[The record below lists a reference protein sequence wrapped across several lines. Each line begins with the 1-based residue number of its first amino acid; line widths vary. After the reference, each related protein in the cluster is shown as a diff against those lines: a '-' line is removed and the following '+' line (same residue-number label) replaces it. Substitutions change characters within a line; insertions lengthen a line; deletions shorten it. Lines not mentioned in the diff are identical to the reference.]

1 MSWCS
6 VNAIHPNVSVF
17 SIDSTMD
24 IDDLTLFIL
33 DHITLNSEELPPS
46 GVGNF
51 ESEVRA
57 AAS

>member
-1 MSWCS
+1 
-6 VNAIHPNVSVF
+6 
-17 SIDSTMD
+17 MD